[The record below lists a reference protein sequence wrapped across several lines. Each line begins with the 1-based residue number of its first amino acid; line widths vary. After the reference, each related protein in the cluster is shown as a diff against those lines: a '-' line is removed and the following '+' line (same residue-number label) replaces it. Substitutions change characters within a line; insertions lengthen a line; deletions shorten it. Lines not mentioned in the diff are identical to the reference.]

1 MPLYQVELFRT
12 VQDQATVTVSAA
24 SSQEAQALA
33 GQQINDLEWYVVD
46 EDITFDTTTTTRLAN
61 GYTSMASILAQSNV
75 SPDASTYTPLVNR

>member
-46 EDITFDTTTTTRLAN
+46 EDITFDATTTTRLAN

>member
-46 EDITFDTTTTTRLAN
+46 EDITFDDSLDEAF
-61 GYTSMASILAQSNV
+61 
-75 SPDASTYTPLVNR
+75 